1 MVRLQFAGIT
11 AILPF
16 FAPDFFIIFAGNSI
30 NILINTKINK
40 PVVFAVESVS
50 GPQSDWESLSVLLSV
65 THLLSQRP
73 HW

>member
-1 MVRLQFAGIT
+1 MQGLLQYCLFLHQI
-11 AILPF
+11 
-16 FAPDFFIIFAGNSI
+16 FFIIFAGNSI
-30 NILINTKINK
+30 NMLINTKINK